1 MLADPTPARRAVLLV
16 NLGSPDSPSV
26 PDVRRYLTEFLL
38 DPRVIDIP
46 WVLRQLL
53 VRGAII
59 PKRVH
64 NSAEAYHSIWTP
76 EGSPLVLSSRR
87 LRDLLAARVR
97 VPVALAMR
105 YGNPSIPDVIRNL
118 AGDGVD
124 DLLLI
129 PLYPHYAMSSYETVV
144 VRVREVLRRAAP
156 GCRLTVQPPF
166 YADPDYIAALVASAR
181 PWLDRPHDHLLFSYH
196 GIPERH
202 CRKADASGSHCLA
215 RPDCCDTPHPVHKV
229 CYRHQVFAT
238 TRAFAALAGLS
249 PERYSVSFQSR
260 LGKDPWL
267 GPYTDFE
274 LERLAKSGTR
284 RLLLISPAF
293 VSDCLET
300 LEELGVMGKKTFLD
314 AGGESFDLI
323 PCLNEHPKWVEFL
336 QRRVEAYSGQTSCPA
351 DGAPPGVKVQPKP

>member
-1 MLADPTPARRAVLLV
+1 MSSTPIPARRAILLV

-46 WVLRQLL
+46 WILRQLL

-59 PKRVH
+59 PRRVH

-76 EGSPLVLSSRR
+76 EGSPLVRSSMR
-87 LRDLLAARVR
+87 LRDLVAARVP

-105 YGNPSIPDVIRNL
+105 YGKPSIPEVIGQL
-118 AGDGVD
+118 AADGID
-124 DLLLI
+124 DLFLI
-129 PLYPHYAMSSYETVV
+129 PLYPHHAMSSYETVV
-144 VRVREVLRRAAP
+144 VRVQEVLRRAAP
-156 GCRLTVQPPF
+156 RCRLTVQRPF
-166 YADPDYIAALVASAR
+166 YKDPDYISSLVASAR
-181 PWLDRPHDHLLFSYH
+181 PWLDRPHDYLLFSYH

-202 CRKADASGSHCLA
+202 CKKADASGAHCLA
-215 RPDCCDTPHPVHKV
+215 RPDCCEVPHPAHEV

-238 TRAFAALAGLS
+238 TRAFAATAALAEGT
-249 PERYSVSFQSR
+249 YSVSFQSR

-274 LERLAKSGTR
+274 LERLAKSGIR
-284 RLLLISPAF
+284 RLLVISPAF

-300 LEELGVMGKKTFLD
+300 IEELGVMGKKSFLD

-323 PCLNEHPKWVEFL
+323 PCLNEHPAWVDFL
-336 QRRVEAYSGQTSCPA
+336 ERRIAGHLGQ
-351 DGAPPGVKVQPKP
+351 K

>member
-1 MLADPTPARRAVLLV
+1 MV

-46 WVLRQLL
+46 WPLRQLL

-64 NSAEAYHSIWTP
+64 NSAEAYHSIWTAG
-76 EGSPLVLSSRR
+76 GSPLIVSSQK
-87 LRDLLAARVR
+87 LRDLLAARVGA
-97 VPVALAMR
+97 PVALAMR
-105 YGNPSIPDVIRNL
+105 YGNPSIPDVIGRL
-118 AGDGVD
+118 AAEGID
-124 DLLLI
+124 DIFLI

-156 GCRLTVQPPF
+156 RCRLTVQPPF
-166 YADPDYIAALVASAR
+166 YQHPEYIAALVWSAR
-181 PWLDRPHDHLLFSYH
+181 PWLEPAAPSGYLLFSYH

-215 RPDCCDTPHPVHKV
+215 RPDCCETPHPVHEV
-229 CYRHQVFAT
+229 CYRHQVLAT
-238 TRAFAALAGLS
+238 TRAFAAAAGL
-249 PERYSVSFQSR
+249 EEGTYSVSFQSR

-274 LERLAKSGTR
+274 LGRLARSGIR
-284 RLLLISPAF
+284 HLRLISPAF

-300 LEELGVMGKKTFLD
+300 LEELGVAGKKTFLE
-314 AGGESFDLI
+314 AGGQSFELI
-323 PCLNEHPKWVEFL
+323 PCLNEHPMWVEFL
-336 QRRVEAYSGQTSCPA
+336 QRRVEDYLGQNS
-351 DGAPPGVKVQPKP
+351 